1 MKIHILLK
9 AMMEFNHIG
18 IFVKTLEN
26 GRDELDKL
34 FGIKKWYEPII
45 DDVQGVKVQ
54 FGYDSCGICYELVAP
69 HSKINPVDN
78 VLSQGKNILNHVAY
92 KVDNI
97 EEAIKRLQNLNN
109 ILITGPIKAKAFDNK
124 RIAFLFTK
132 LRFIIELIEK

>member
-1 MKIHILLK
+1 MTRFHK
-9 AMMEFNHIG
+9 N
-18 IFVKTLEN
+18 IFT
-26 GRDELDKL
+26 R
-34 FGIKKWYEPII
+34 
-45 DDVQGVKVQ
+45 
-54 FGYDSCGICYELVAP
+54 VAIF
-69 HSKINPVDN
+69 SSIETNPVDN